1 MIDFDVNKTKE
12 KLDEFT
18 KALIDCEN
26 ADISSMGKMLES
38 GMNDAMKNNDL
49 TKLNKLLKYV
59 NNYQ

>member
-18 KALIDCEN
+18 KALIDCDN
-26 ADISSMGKMLES
+26 ADISSMGKMLEA